1 MLSSILI
8 VADYKENY
16 IKQTIKSCL
25 NQTYKRIEILVGY
38 SYLSN
43 IGEVKKIFLSN
54 KLKFF
59 KIKRKYYYPTQDQ
72 IYKIKFLLK
81 KSKGKYIF
89 LLDGDDLFLKDKIT
103 YILNNKNIKKNLITD
118 NFLLK
123 KNNLVKIVSKK
134 NYKKNYIFKKFFN
147 SWPDKIITST
157 ISLPRKLIEDF
168 FKNNKTFLW
177 KFLAIDVQ
185 LIIYYSLRNNFRK
198 TEKVL
203 TIKNEHEK
211 NLDKKFSN
219 ILSKVYWKRRLEQH
233 QYYYSLTKKKSIEY
247 YICFYINFFLNLV
260 NDVNKRYI

>member
-1 MLSSILI
+1 MSLISVIIPYFKKKEFIFNCINSIL
-8 VADYKENY
+8 K
-16 IKQTIKSCL
+16 
-25 NQTYKRIEILVGY
+25 QTYKNFEIIIVNDECSDGSRLILKEIANKDSRIRVINNKNNLGPGLSRNVG
-38 SYLSN
+38 
-43 IGEVKKIFLSN
+43 I
-54 KLKFF
+54 
-59 KIKRKYYYPTQDQ
+59 
-72 IYKIKFLLK
+72 K

-260 NDVNKRYI
+260 NDINKRYI